1 MPSDSEDNVSLP
13 EKPAVSSGGAKVR
26 GGAVISDDDEES
38 DLPVPGRRRAKA
50 KGGSATDTEMSL
62 RTMMDI
68 DDGSL
73 NPSQIVVSKSS

>member
-1 MPSDSEDNVSLP
+1 VP
-13 EKPAVSSGGAKVR
+13 EKPAVSS

-50 KGGSATDTEMSL
+50 KGGPASDTEMSL
-62 RTMMDI
+62 RVMMDI

-73 NPSQIVVSKSS
+73 NPFLKTHGDGSY